1 MKERI
6 LSGWNFMRMLWLIMG
21 IGITIQAITES
32 NFLMLLPGLYFVFT
46 ALANVGCFAGSC
58 ATGFNSNTSSKKDA
72 ITEIE
77 YEEVPS
83 KNS

>member
-6 LSGWNFMRMLWLIMG
+6 LSGWNFMRVLWLLMG

-46 ALANVGCFAGSC
+46 SLANVGCFAGSC
-58 ATGFNSNTSSKKDA
+58 AAGFNSKTGNKKDA

-77 YEEVPS
+77 YEEVHS
-83 KNS
+83 KNN